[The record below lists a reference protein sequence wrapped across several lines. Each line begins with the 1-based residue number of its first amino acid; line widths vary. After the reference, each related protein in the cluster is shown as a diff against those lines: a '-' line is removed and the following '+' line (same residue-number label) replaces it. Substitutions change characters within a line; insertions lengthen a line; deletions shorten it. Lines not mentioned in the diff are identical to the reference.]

1 MSRAVADAATQAM
14 LSHAEL
20 NAYSDRVARVYTV
33 IHQKLIAA
41 GVESPDPVRAERY
54 PAPLPYPR
62 RETDAP

>member
-1 MSRAVADAATQAM
+1 MKVIVELTLQEIIVLQSLMSRAVADAATQAM

-41 GVESPDPVRAERY
+41 GVA
-54 PAPLPYPR
+54 
-62 RETDAP
+62 